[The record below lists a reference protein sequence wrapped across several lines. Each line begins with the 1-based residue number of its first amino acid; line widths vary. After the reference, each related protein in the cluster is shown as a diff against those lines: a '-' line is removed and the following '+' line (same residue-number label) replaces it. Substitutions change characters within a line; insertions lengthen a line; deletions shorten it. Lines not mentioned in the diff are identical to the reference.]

1 VATGAQGTR
10 LGCAHIFRAY
20 LLVTPRGPVYLGAR
34 KDVSSVPIP
43 ASLPL
48 GEVQDKSPYVV
59 NVRLG
64 AYSVPPSEAEDQRCH
79 EAVLAVGRAVHE
91 FPQEK
96 HVLTVL

>member
-1 VATGAQGTR
+1 M
-10 LGCAHIFRAY
+10 
-20 LLVTPRGPVYLGAR
+20 
-34 KDVSSVPIP
+34 
-43 ASLPL
+43 
-48 GEVQDKSPYVV
+48 V

-64 AYSVPPSEAEDQRCH
+64 AYSVPPSEAEDQRCR